1 MKNSPLTLA
10 LMAGLPGT
18 GKTTLAYALGRKL
31 NWHVIDKDKYKET
44 LLKQGWND
52 EIAGIATYEL
62 AFETA
67 RNVLERQEASVILD
81 SAALHTFILE
91 KALNLL
97 EYIPDARLKIILCI
111 ADRVTRDDRL
121 RKRPLQLTNI
131 RVNPE
136 TIADYLRL
144 FEHLPPDTLRLY
156 TINPL
161 HEYLE
166 EAQIHLLS

>member
-1 MKNSPLTLA
+1 
-10 LMAGLPGT
+10 MAGLPGT
-18 GKTTLAYALGRKL
+18 GKTTLAYALGRRL
-31 NWHVIDKDKYKET
+31 SWHVIDKDKYKET
-44 LLKQGWND
+44 LLKQGWDD

-97 EYIPDARLKIILCI
+97 ERVPDARLKVILCI

-121 RKRPLQLTNI
+121 RRRPAQLTNI

-144 FEHLPPDTLRLY
+144 FEHLPPDTLKLY
-156 TINPL
+156 TINSL
-161 HEYLE
+161 QEYLE
-166 EAQIHLLS
+166 EARNFLLN